1 MNNDSEIFV
10 EEYQM
15 DTSYVEQEKEG
26 LITGKVTEEPSE
38 ENPVEARYKF
48 FLQVFMI
55 IILLTILMGTIL
67 VAIYSPRDGKLL
79 MAPTFFNG
87 SHDFYPT
94 VLLVSFDGFR
104 ADYLDRN
111 ITPTLNKLSKPI
123 SFYVQNGIKA
133 EYMIPSFP
141 SVTFPNH
148 YTIITGLYPES
159 HGIVGNEFYDPDLDD
174 DFYYTNPNKSWD
186 SKWWGGEPIWVTT
199 VKQGQKSGVSQ
210 WVGTS
215 SIIKGY
221 TPTYHYPYTPNV
233 TIEEKVNQI
242 MNWLDLPLSERP
254 TFLAAY
260 ASEVDSAGH
269 KFGPDSVGVNDS
281 LKYVDNFA
289 LSLLE
294 GLVSDHGMAQTVS
307 SNQIFLDNVFD
318 VSKVR
323 PIECRPLAGI
333 RPYNDSDINDI
344 YLSLK
349 DASQNQP
356 WNCYLRDEIPE
367 RFHFRAS
374 HRIAPIFCIPPVG
387 WILST
392 HRDFG
397 NSSPKGMHGYDNL
410 EPEMRGI
417 FLASGPTF
425 KEIASKKKTNVV
437 KSFFNIEVYNIVAKI
452 LNLTPA
458 ENNGTVGGILWND

>member
-1 MNNDSEIFV
+1 
-10 EEYQM
+10 
-15 DTSYVEQEKEG
+15 
-26 LITGKVTEEPSE
+26 
-38 ENPVEARYKF
+38 
-48 FLQVFMI
+48 
-55 IILLTILMGTIL
+55 
-67 VAIYSPRDGKLL
+67 
-79 MAPTFFNG
+79 
-87 SHDFYPT
+87 
-94 VLLVSFDGFR
+94 
-104 ADYLDRN
+104 
-111 ITPTLNKLSKPI
+111 
-123 SFYVQNGIKA
+123 
-133 EYMIPSFP
+133 

-148 YTIITGLYPES
+148 YTIATGLYPES

-186 SKWWGGEPIWVTT
+186 SKWWGGEPIWITA

-215 SIIKGY
+215 SVIKGHI
-221 TPTYHYPYTPNV
+221 PTYHYPYIPNV
-233 TIEEKVNQI
+233 TIDEKVGQI
-242 MNWLDLPLSERP
+242 MNWLDLPLNERP

-260 ASEVDSAGH
+260 ASEVDTAGH

-289 LSLLE
+289 L
-294 GLVSDHGMAQTVS
+294 GLWE
-307 SNQIFLDNVFD
+307 DNVFN

-323 PIECRPLAGI
+323 PLECRPLAGI

-356 WNCYLRDEIPE
+356 WQCYLRDEIPE

-374 HRIAPIFCIPPVG
+374 HRISPIFCIPPVG

-397 NSSPKGMHGYDNL
+397 KSSPKGTHGYDNL

-417 FLASGPTF
+417 FLASGPVF

-437 KSFFNIEVYNIVAKI
+437 KGFFNFEVYNIVAKI
-452 LNLTPA
+452 LGLTPA
-458 ENNGTVGGILWND
+458 ENNGTV